1 MSIVSIC
8 VIAIVATILSLTVR
22 RYNAE
27 LSLLISIGASVI
39 ILLSVIQ
46 YVLTSVETVT
56 TMLLKAD
63 INSQYI
69 LILLKVIGICFVTE
83 FACDCTKEAGYDSL
97 SSNIALAGKIIVLIT
112 AMPLFKNILSV
123 VTSLSAGEIN
133 V

>member
-46 YVLTSVETVT
+46 YILTSVETVT